1 MKTYIVKVDGFVIG
15 EVELTR
21 EEVKLLNND
30 PGVIV
35 IPIK

>member
-15 EVELTR
+15 KMELSR
-21 EEVKLLNND
+21 EEVKLLDND

-35 IPIK
+35 IPTE